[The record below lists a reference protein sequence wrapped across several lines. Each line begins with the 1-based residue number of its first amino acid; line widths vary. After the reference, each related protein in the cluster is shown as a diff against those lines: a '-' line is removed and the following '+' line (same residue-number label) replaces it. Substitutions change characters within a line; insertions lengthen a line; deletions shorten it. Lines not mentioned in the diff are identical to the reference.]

1 MIKKPTFWDYKKP
14 NLISFFLIPFTIP
27 IIVNN
32 FLNSLKK
39 NSYFSKTKKKYEI
52 KTICV
57 GNIYIGGTG
66 KTPIAIK
73 INQIL
78 SNLNYRTVFIKKNH
92 TESFDEEKL
101 LKKHGRVLSGPKRI
115 ETLIQANKDNDV
127 AIFDDGLQD
136 VTINYDLKFVCFNT
150 KNLIG
155 NGMLIPA
162 GPLREKINSLK
173 NYDAVILSG
182 NNENSDQAITIIKKY
197 NKDIKIFQSTYT
209 LENIDKIDK
218 RGKYV
223 AFAGIG
229 NPNNFY
235 TTLINSNFNIVE
247 FLGYPDHKLYS
258 DSDIKKIVSI
268 AKTLDAKILTTEKDY
283 LRLEIL
289 KDYDLLKNIQYIKMN
304 LQFNDEDKFISFIKS
319 AI

>member
-150 KNLIG
+150 KNFIG

-218 RGKYV
+218 KGKYV